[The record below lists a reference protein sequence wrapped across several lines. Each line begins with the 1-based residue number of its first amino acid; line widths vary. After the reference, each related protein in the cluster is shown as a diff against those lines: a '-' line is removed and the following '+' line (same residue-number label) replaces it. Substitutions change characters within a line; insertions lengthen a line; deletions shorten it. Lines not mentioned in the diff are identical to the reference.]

1 MDTYI
6 KWNAKEGRM
15 EKEEEEW
22 ELKGEEDEWGRG
34 SMRKRRNR
42 RKK

>member
-22 ELKGEEDEWGRG
+22 ELKGEEDEEGEVKGEEDEWGR
-34 SMRKRRNR
+34 
-42 RKK
+42 